1 MRYVTIVRHC
11 ESSPAKSGESDY
23 ERVLSNRGKD
33 QAQQLR
39 SWAMDSQGLAKY
51 GPTTAL
57 VSSAA
62 RTRETFK
69 RAFEDTPFVKTVNFS
84 ELIYN
89 GKRDVS
95 AEDLLIDLAAID
107 SVVTSLLLV
116 AHNPSVHELVFSLTQ
131 ELPDVLKGEYPLG
144 GAFVL
149 AIPDNQQIGLV
160 QYELVD
166 SFIPD

>member
-11 ESSPAKSGESDY
+11 ESSPAKTGESDY

-33 QAQQLR
+33 QALQLR
-39 SWAMDSQGLAKY
+39 SWAIDPFSLGKY

-62 RTRETFK
+62 RTRETFS
-69 RAFEDTPFVKTVNFS
+69 RAFADSPFVKTVNFS

-107 SVVTSLLLV
+107 TVATSLLLV
-116 AHNPSVHELVFSLTQ
+116 AHNPSVHELVFSLMQ

-160 QYELVD
+160 RYELVD

>member
-23 ERVLSNRGKD
+23 ERGLSGKGKD
-33 QAQQLR
+33 QAQQLK
-39 SWAMDSQGLAKY
+39 SWAMDSQALAKY

-62 RTRETFK
+62 RTTETFK
-69 RAFEDTPFVKTVNFS
+69 RAFEDTPFVKTVSFS

>member
-23 ERVLSNRGKD
+23 ERVLSDKGKD

-39 SWAMDSQGLAKY
+39 SWAMDSQALAKY

-95 AEDLLIDLAAID
+95 AEDLLIYLAAID

>member
-23 ERVLSNRGKD
+23 ERVLSDKGKD

-39 SWAMDSQGLAKY
+39 SWAMDSHALARY

>member
-1 MRYVTIVRHC
+1 
-11 ESSPAKSGESDY
+11 
-23 ERVLSNRGKD
+23 
-33 QAQQLR
+33 
-39 SWAMDSQGLAKY
+39 MDSQGLAKY

-69 RAFEDTPFVKTVNFS
+69 RAFEDTPFVKTVSFS

>member
-23 ERVLSNRGKD
+23 ERVLSDKGKD

-39 SWAMDSQGLAKY
+39 SWAMDSQALAKY

>member
-23 ERVLSNRGKD
+23 ERVLSDKGKD

-39 SWAMDSQGLAKY
+39 SWAMNSQALAKY

>member
-23 ERVLSNRGKD
+23 ERVLSDKGKD

-39 SWAMDSQGLAKY
+39 SWAMDSQALAKY

-107 SVVTSLLLV
+107 SVVTSLLRRAEV
-116 AHNPSVHELVFSLTQ
+116 
-131 ELPDVLKGEYPLG
+131 K
-144 GAFVL
+144 
-149 AIPDNQQIGLV
+149 
-160 QYELVD
+160 
-166 SFIPD
+166 

>member
-1 MRYVTIVRHC
+1 MRYVTVVRHC
-11 ESSPAKSGESDY
+11 ESSPAKTGESDY
-23 ERVLSNRGKD
+23 ERVLSNRGQE

-39 SWAMDSQGLAKY
+39 SWALDPLGLGKY

-62 RTRETFK
+62 RTRETFR
-69 RAFEDTPFVKTVNFS
+69 RAFEETSFVMTANFS

-89 GKRDVS
+89 GKRNVS

-107 SVVTSLLLV
+107 PVVTSLLLV
-116 AHNPSVHELVFSLTQ
+116 AHNPSVHELVFSLAKD
-131 ELPDVLKGEYPLG
+131 LPDALKGEYPLG

-149 AIPDNQQIGLV
+149 AIPDDEQIGLA

>member
-1 MRYVTIVRHC
+1 
-11 ESSPAKSGESDY
+11 
-23 ERVLSNRGKD
+23 
-33 QAQQLR
+33 
-39 SWAMDSQGLAKY
+39 
-51 GPTTAL
+51 
-57 VSSAA
+57 
-62 RTRETFK
+62 
-69 RAFEDTPFVKTVNFS
+69 VNFS

-107 SVVTSLLLV
+107 TVATSLLLV
-116 AHNPSVHELVFSLTQ
+116 AHNPSVHELVFSLMQ

>member
-23 ERVLSNRGKD
+23 ERVLSDKGKD

-39 SWAMDSQGLAKY
+39 SWAMDSHALAKY
-51 GPTTAL
+51 GSTTAL

-131 ELPDVLKGEYPLG
+131 GLPDVLKGEYPLG

>member
-1 MRYVTIVRHC
+1 MRYVTIARHC

-23 ERVLSNRGKD
+23 ERVLSNRGID

-39 SWAMDSQGLAKY
+39 SWVMDPLSLGKY

-62 RTRETFK
+62 RTRETFR
-69 RAFEDTPFVKTVNFS
+69 RAFEGTPFVKTANFS

-89 GKRDVS
+89 GKHDVS
-95 AEDLLIDLAAID
+95 PEDLLIDLAAID
-107 SVVTSLLLV
+107 PVVTSLLLV
-116 AHNPSVHELVFSLTQ
+116 AHNPSVHELVFSLTKS
-131 ELPDVLKGEYPLG
+131 LPDALKGEYPLG

-149 AIPDNQQIGLV
+149 AIPENQQIGLA

-166 SFIPD
+166 SFIPN

>member
-11 ESSPAKSGESDY
+11 ESSPAKTGESDY
-23 ERVLSNRGKD
+23 ERILSSRGQE
-33 QAQQLR
+33 QARQLR
-39 SWAMDSQGLAKY
+39 SWATNSLRLGKY

-57 VSSAA
+57 VSAAA
-62 RTRETFK
+62 RTRETFR
-69 RAFEDTPFVKTVNFS
+69 RAFEDTAFVMTSNFS

-89 GKRDVS
+89 GKRNVS
-95 AEDLLIDLAAID
+95 GEDLLIDLAAID
-107 SVVTSLLLV
+107 PVVTSLLLV
-116 AHNPSVHELVFSLTQ
+116 AHNPSVHELVFSLAK
-131 ELPDVLKGEYPLG
+131 ELPDALKGEYPLG

-149 AIPDNQQIGLV
+149 AIPDNEQIGLA

>member
-23 ERVLSNRGKD
+23 ERVLSDKGKD

-39 SWAMDSQGLAKY
+39 SWAMDSQALAKY

-95 AEDLLIDLAAID
+95 AEDLLSDLAAID

>member
-23 ERVLSNRGKD
+23 ERVLSDKGKD

-39 SWAMDSQGLAKY
+39 SWAMDSQGLARY

-62 RTRETFK
+62 RTWETFK

-116 AHNPSVHELVFSLTQ
+116 AHNPSVHELVFRLTQ

>member
-11 ESSPAKSGESDY
+11 ESFPAKSGESDY
-23 ERVLSNRGKD
+23 ERVLSDKGKD

-39 SWAMDSQGLAKY
+39 SWAMDSQALAKY

-116 AHNPSVHELVFSLTQ
+116 AHNPSVHELVFSLTK

>member
-23 ERVLSNRGKD
+23 KRVLSDKGKD

-39 SWAMDSQGLAKY
+39 SWAMDSQALAKY

>member
-11 ESSPAKSGESDY
+11 ESFPAKSGESDY
-23 ERVLSNRGKD
+23 ERVLSDKGKD
-33 QAQQLR
+33 QTQQLR
-39 SWAMDSQGLAKY
+39 SWAMDSQALAKY

>member
-11 ESSPAKSGESDY
+11 ESSPAKTGESDY
-23 ERVLSNRGKD
+23 ERILSKRGHE

-39 SWAMDSQGLAKY
+39 SWAMDSLGLGKY

-62 RTRETFK
+62 RTRETFR
-69 RAFEDTPFVKTVNFS
+69 RAFEDTPFVMTANFS

-107 SVVTSLLLV
+107 PVVTSLLLV
-116 AHNPSVHELVFSLTQ
+116 AHNPSVHELVFGLTQ
-131 ELPDVLKGEYPLG
+131 ELPDELKGEYPLG